1 MKKVITYGTFDMFHE
16 GHYNIL
22 RRAREYGDYL
32 IVAVTGENYDIGRG
46 KLSVR
51 DSLATRMENVRA
63 SGFADEIIVEEYLGQ
78 KIGDIIKYGVDVFV
92 IGDDWRG
99 KFDLIS
105 EYCELVYLPRTEGI
119 SSTQIREETFEK
131 HRIGIISDRC
141 DDNTLVADATKVSGF
156 KVTSFYAED
165 TDLTEEFGRKYG
177 IDDIT
182 TNFGYFL
189 KNVDVVFINTDLSDR
204 YRYIREC
211 LENGK
216 HVISD
221 APFTIDTVREK
232 ELLDLASEKG
242 LILLHNLKN
251 LHTTVFNQLLWN
263 AKAGVIGDIV
273 RIDCSASKNDR
284 RLKQRF
290 YELTSSALS
299 TVLNIMGTGY
309 GEITKRVIRA
319 SDIYDNVAPEDDS
332 IEYMSMTIPY
342 ADKDGNPATEV
353 IINIGNNIRVGNK
366 IEIVGTKGT
375 IRLGDNWWRA
385 DAFELLPVGEDIGK
399 LFHVNY
405 DGNGFKFIIKDMAIM
420 MNEHRNKYGL
430 MKDELDLKITELL
443 QNI

>member
-22 RRAREYGDYL
+22 KRAKEYGDYL

-51 DSLATRMENVRA
+51 DSLATRMQNVRA

-131 HRIGIISDRC
+131 HRIGIIADRC
-141 DDNTLVADATKVSGF
+141 DDNTLVADATKVAGF
-156 KVTSFYAED
+156 RVVSFYAED
-165 TDLTEEFGRKYG
+165 VDLTEDFSAKYG
-177 IDDIT
+177 VEDVT
-182 TNFGYFL
+182 TNFEYFL
-189 KNVDVVFINTDLSDR
+189 KSVDMVYINTDLSDR

-211 LENGK
+211 LNSGK
-216 HVISD
+216 HVICD
-221 APFTIDTVREK
+221 APFTIDVDREK
-232 ELLDLASEKG
+232 ELLDLAADKG
-242 LILLHNLKN
+242 LILMHNLKN
-251 LHTTVFNQLLWN
+251 LHTTVFNR
-263 AKAGVIGDIV
+263 V
-273 RIDCSASKNDR
+273 RIDCSACKNDR

-290 YELTSSALS
+290 YELTASALS
-299 TVLNIMGTGY
+299 TVLNIMGTDY
-309 GEITKRVIRA
+309 DKIAKRV
-319 SDIYDNVAPEDDS
+319 VKEGDS

-342 ADKDGNPATEV
+342 LDEEGNPATEV

-385 DAFELLPVGEDIGK
+385 DAFELLPVYEDQSK

-405 DGNGFKFIIKDMAIM
+405 DGNGFKFIIKDMDIM
-420 MNEHRNKYGL
+420 MKEHRIKYGL